1 MKTLNSFMLLAGIV
15 FITAHATAQ
24 APAATTNA
32 QNKNGSDANAMAQQ
46 LTESVK
52 RTVTGITPD
61 EESKILAAEQDYS
74 KGIID
79 VRNTNPGAG
88 SQSDKMASYNK
99 VMALAQTRDTQL
111 KSILTADQYT
121 QYQKTAAPMPTTMPA
136 QQQPGK

>member
-1 MKTLNSFMLLAGIV
+1 MLLAGIV

-24 APAATTNA
+24 APAATTNV

-99 VMALAQTRDTQL
+99 VMALAQTRDTL
-111 KSILTADQYT
+111 KKATGDEALAATLYDYSHEYALKAGIL
-121 QYQKTAAPMPTTMPA
+121 KEPT
-136 QQQPGK
+136 KS